1 MNAQSAV
8 ERVKPRTVDELRETL
23 ARCDREG
30 IKVAITGGGTLA
42 SVGLPGAAT
51 DVTISTTML
60 YRPIAYHPDDLTV
73 AVQAGMKL
81 RSLANLLGKE
91 RQFVPLDAPRAN
103 EATVGG
109 TLAANWLGPRR
120 HLYGRP
126 RDLLLGSQIVLADGT
141 VANAGGMVVKNVA
154 GYDLSRLY
162 VGSFGTLG
170 VLTRVNLKTH
180 PAPAKTRAF
189 LARVPEGS
197 RARAI
202 AHLQET
208 FPAPSAAFW
217 VSGFRNAVDGED
229 GDEGRLVVLLEGS
242 EALVERATRDLRST
256 LGRAGVPG
264 ASVVDGG
271 ARASFERV
279 VDAYVSTVGERSIT
293 YRVLAPEDQAETRA
307 MEMQRLAFRFEFK
320 ADLIVDAMNGDVIVR
335 VVDLD
340 ARSLGAKIEMFD
352 DALHDVEPS
361 AVVIAGDHPSRA
373 TLNAW
378 GADPPAI
385 ERMRALKRRFD
396 PNGTLNPGRLAGG
409 I

>member
-1 MNAQSAV
+1 MSSQGTV
-8 ERVKPRTVDELRETL
+8 DRLKPRTVDELRDAVTH
-23 ARCDREG
+23 CDREG
-30 IKVAITGGGTLA
+30 LKIAVTGGGTLA
-42 SVGLPGAAT
+42 GVGLPGVPA
-51 DVTISTTML
+51 DVNVSTTML
-60 YRPIAYHPDDLTV
+60 YRPIAYHPGDLTV

-91 RQFVPLDAPRAN
+91 RQFVPLDAPRPG

-126 RDLLLGSQIVLADGT
+126 RDFVIGSQIVLADGT

-170 VLTRVNLKTH
+170 ILSRVNLKTL
-180 PAPAKTRAF
+180 PAPAKMRAF
-189 LARVPEGS
+189 LASVPEGA

-202 AHLQET
+202 EHLRQT

-217 VSGFRNAVDGED
+217 VNGFRNAIDGED

-264 ASVVDGG
+264 ASVLESG
-271 ARASFERV
+271 ARESFERV
-279 VDAYVSTVGERSIT
+279 VDAYISTVGERSIT
-293 YRVLAPEDQAETRA
+293 YRLLASEDRAEERA

-320 ADLIVDAMNGDVIVR
+320 ADLILVAMNGDVVMR

-352 DALHDVEPS
+352 DALHDLEPRV
-361 AVVIAGDHPSRA
+361 AVIAGDHPSHA

-378 GADPPAI
+378 GEPPPAI